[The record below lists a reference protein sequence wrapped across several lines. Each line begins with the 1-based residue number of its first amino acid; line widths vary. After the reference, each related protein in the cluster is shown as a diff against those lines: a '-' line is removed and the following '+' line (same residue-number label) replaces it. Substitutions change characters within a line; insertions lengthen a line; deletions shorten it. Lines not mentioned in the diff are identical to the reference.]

1 MKREITRSSLSV
13 TLRLVSDIVD
23 ESEYASQNYGGE
35 KVLGTIWHRTQDQQL
50 SELLNI
56 LESKIEALQS
66 RYLEVFAT
74 SKAGMEGVLVP
85 LCDFTIDTDTTD
97 ENWS

>member
-1 MKREITRSSLSV
+1 MRKQITRSSLSV
-13 TLRLVSDIVD
+13 TLRLVSDTVD
-23 ESEYASQNYGGE
+23 ESVSASPSYGEGRARSTT
-35 KVLGTIWHRTQDQQL
+35 LQRTQDQQL

-74 SKAGMEGVLVP
+74 LRVGMESEAIVP
-85 LCDFTIDTDTTD
+85 LYDFTIETDGTK
-97 ENWS
+97 

>member
-56 LESKIEALQS
+56 LERKIEALQY
-66 RYLEVFAT
+66 RYLEGFAT
-74 SKAGMEGVLVP
+74 SRVDTESEVLVP
-85 LCDFTIDTDTTD
+85 LYDFTTSTTGTDAD
-97 ENWS
+97 I